1 MSLAQRWRLLRSMN
15 WVMTAAILALV
26 TIGIMF
32 IYSACYVRDD
42 RPMRDL
48 YQRQIWWAVAGFG
61 AYLFFALT
69 DYRHWR
75 RWAWVGYAAA
85 LVLLV
90 AVLIVGTKIYGARR
104 WLMVGPISLQPS
116 ELAKLAVVFVLA
128 RRLSRPG
135 ENLGHLPPLLEV
147 LALVGIPCLLIMKEP
162 DLGSALV
169 LAPVTLAMMFVAGVP
184 YRVLGLMAL
193 SGVAVAALALSMLF
207 LPQAIGMSEQ
217 HQQTFMKTVGLSAY
231 HRDRIMTFLDA
242 DRDPLGAGWNKRQS
256 EIAVGSGGLHG
267 KGYLKGT
274 QNVLGFLPRS
284 VAPTDFIFS
293 VIAEEKGFVGS
304 ATVIGLFAV
313 VLACG
318 TRAALMAPDRLGR
331 LLCTGVVTML
341 FVHVFINTAMT
352 VGLMPITGIPLPLLS
367 YGGSFMMVVM
377 SALGLVQSVYVRSQ
391 RAGLNFEQG
400 VLGYI

>member
-1 MSLAQRWRLLRSMN
+1 MSLAQRWRLLRNMN
-15 WVMTAAILALV
+15 WLMTAAILARV

-48 YQRQIWWAVAGFG
+48 YQRQIYWAVAGFG

-75 RWAWVGYAAA
+75 RWAWGGYAAS

-90 AVLIVGTKIYGARR
+90 VVLIVGTKIYGARR
-104 WLMVGPISLQPS
+104 WLMVGPIGLQPS
-116 ELAKLAVVFVLA
+116 ERAKLAVIFVLA

-135 ENLGHLPPLLEV
+135 ENLGHLSPLLEV
-147 LALVGIPCLLIMKEP
+147 LTLVGLPCLLIMKEP

-193 SGVAVAALALSMLF
+193 AGVVVGALALSMLF
-207 LPQAIGMSEQ
+207 LPQAIGMSEA
-217 HQQTFMKTVGLSAY
+217 HQQTFMKAVGLSAY
-231 HRDRIMTFLDA
+231 HRDRVMTFLDA

-256 EIAVGSGGLHG
+256 EIAVGSGGLSG

-284 VAPTDFIFS
+284 V
-293 VIAEEKGFVGS
+293 
-304 ATVIGLFAV
+304 
-313 VLACG
+313 
-318 TRAALMAPDRLGR
+318 
-331 LLCTGVVTML
+331 
-341 FVHVFINTAMT
+341 
-352 VGLMPITGIPLPLLS
+352 
-367 YGGSFMMVVM
+367 
-377 SALGLVQSVYVRSQ
+377 
-391 RAGLNFEQG
+391 
-400 VLGYI
+400 